1 MSMHES
7 FEREDSIGPGSDRAF
22 GLVFAVF
29 FAIVAVWP
37 LLFGDGGVRMWA
49 LIIAAGFVAVALL
62 RASLLRPL
70 NRLWTRFGLLLHRVV
85 NPLVMGLMFYVV
97 ITPAAL
103 IMRAF
108 GKDPMRR
115 GFDRSATSYWIE
127 RNPPGPP
134 PDTMP
139 NQF

>member
-103 IMRAF
+103 IMRVL

-115 GFDRSATSYWIE
+115 GFDRTATSYWIE
-127 RNPPGPP
+127 RNPPGPA

-139 NQF
+139 RQF